1 MKNSLFSI
9 LLFILLLGFL
19 TYTDISFKNLCSD
32 VIEMCDKMEKSLSYS
47 TKEENFQD
55 AMAIFNLIQDK
66 GKIAAIYINHV
77 DYDALL
83 NEALKLTIYIEKDDP
98 SESEASLHLLKYS
111 TENMKD
117 LQVPNIEIF
126 SKKISK
132 ISFAYLFIFF
142 NYNYV

>member
-32 VIEMCDKMEKSLSYS
+32 VIEMCDEMEKSLSYS
-47 TKEENFQD
+47 TKEENFED

-77 DYDALL
+77 DYDVLL

-117 LQVPNIEIF
+117 LQVPNIENIF
-126 SKKISK
+126 
-132 ISFAYLFIFF
+132 
-142 NYNYV
+142 

>member
-32 VIEMCDKMEKSLSYS
+32 VIEMCDEMEKSLSYS
-47 TKEENFQD
+47 TKEENFED

-77 DYDALL
+77 DYDVLL

-111 TENMKD
+111 TENMKK
-117 LQVPNIEIF
+117 LQVPNIENIF
-126 SKKISK
+126 
-132 ISFAYLFIFF
+132 
-142 NYNYV
+142 